1 MQPARDNIINI
12 LKSARKEPL
21 MPRPVMLPLNELSL
35 DRLELIER
43 FSTELAGQTGVVH
56 RASDISDAK
65 RILSEMSKA
74 EGIRSVISSS
84 DDIVKSLD
92 LQKWGI
98 TAGIEVISA
107 DSLSERE
114 TLKDKAFSLDAG
126 ITGADFAVAESGTI
140 GIAAGKSMPRLASI
154 APPIHIAVIHLGKL
168 FPTYETA
175 MQNYIEST
183 KAMPSQL
190 VLITGPSSTAD
201 IQATPFKGMH
211 GPGKLFV
218 ILIG

>member
-1 MQPARDNIINI
+1 
-12 LKSARKEPL
+12 

-92 LQKWGI
+92 LQEWGI